1 MQMVTYNGKID
12 LEIFLPTYFENIFSL
27 KPFSST
33 SVFISSELVQMCLNK
48 LLSFL
53 DLRLSDHGTFNV
65 VFKISRRENQ
75 VVSITAVACIYCY
88 FVVRNHH
95 LYLLF

>member
-1 MQMVTYNGKID
+1 MVTYKGKIN
-12 LEIFLPTYFENIFSL
+12 LEIFLPTYFENVFSL

-33 SVFISSELVQMCLNK
+33 SVFISSQLVQMSLNK

-53 DLRLSDHGTFNV
+53 DFRLSDHDTFNV

-75 VVSITAVACIYCY
+75 VLAITAVACIYCF
-88 FVVRNHH
+88 FVIGNHH

>member
-1 MQMVTYNGKID
+1 MVTYKGKIN
-12 LEIFLPTYFENIFSL
+12 LEIFLPTYFENIFCL

-33 SVFISSELVQMCLNK
+33 SVFISSQLVQMCLNK

-75 VVSITAVACIYCY
+75 VVAITVVACIYCL
-88 FVVRNHH
+88 FVIGNHH